1 MRRILPMLGIV
12 LLPPV
17 ATAVPFQERVATE
30 VVAVGA
36 TALSTFRALVKQQK
50 NYREMGFES
59 LDEIDR
65 ATLGDPLAVF
75 FVRLDEL
82 GKYADGQD
90 PGPLL
95 HRRTQVMFPVLVGEA
110 VRSSLTLGSGAKVWQ
125 PVAFGGPNKI
135 RLLAST
141 RAASSRNTKLTL
153 AEYFAVEIPGLKLVF
168 LGHRSPT
175 GVLMLTP
182 VLDNAAFKFKAG
194 VTLPS
199 AEVFAATRAAARSNR
214 DLLG

>member
-12 LLPPV
+12 LLPPL
-17 ATAVPFQERVATE
+17 ATAVAFQERVASE
-30 VVAVGA
+30 VVAAGS
-36 TALSTFRALVKQQK
+36 TALATFRALVKQQK

-82 GKYADGQD
+82 SKYDDGQD

-95 HRRTQVMFPVLVGEA
+95 HRRTHVMFPVVVGET
-110 VRSSLTLGSGAKVWQ
+110 VRSSLTLGSGAKGWQ
-125 PVAFGGPNKI
+125 PVAFGGPNRI

-141 RAASSRNTKLTL
+141 RAASSRSTKLTL
-153 AEYFAVEIPGLKLVF
+153 AEYFAVEIPGLKLLF
-168 LGHRSPT
+168 IGHH
-175 GVLMLTP
+175 GNAGALMLTP
-182 VLDNAAFKFKAG
+182 VLDNAGFKFKAG
-194 VTLPS
+194 VTMSS
-199 AEVFAATRAAARSNR
+199 ANVFAATRAAARSNR